1 VGVFMNWVE
10 IIGYTA
16 SVLIALSMAMKS
28 IMKLRGIAIVGAALF
43 TLYGFLI
50 HSIPVCLLNALTA
63 LIHLYYLLQMNSS
76 KEYFEI
82 MRVPEVDT
90 PFLQRFV
97 KFYQKELSYYFPE
110 FSLEKLHHP
119 IIYFVF
125 RNMIPA
131 ALFIAEPLGE
141 KTLNVVVD
149 YVTPDFRDMKSAH
162 YIFNR
167 AKKFF
172 GNKGYQKFITRAYV
186 KKHEKYLRKMNFKPV
201 TKDRQKYYE
210 KPI

>member
-1 VGVFMNWVE
+1 MSWVE

-16 SVLIALSMAMKS
+16 SVLIVLSMAMKS
-28 IMKLRGIAIVGAALF
+28 IMKLRGIAVVGAILF
-43 TLYGFLI
+43 TLYGCLI
-50 HSIPVCLLNALTA
+50 HSIPVCLLNGFTA
-63 LIHLYYLLQMNSS
+63 LIHLYYLLQMKRS

-82 MRVPEVDT
+82 MRVPDVDT
-90 PFLQRFV
+90 PFLHRFIQ
-97 KFYQKELSYYFPE
+97 FYQKELSYYFPE
-110 FSLEKLHHP
+110 FSPDKLHHP

-131 ALFIAEPLGE
+131 ALFIAEPQE
-141 KTLNVVVD
+141 DKTLYVVVD

-167 AKKFF
+167 AGKIF
-172 GNKGYQKFITRAYV
+172 GNKGYWKFVTRAYV
-186 KKHEKYLRKMNFKPV
+186 KKHARYLKKMGFRPVEKDGQL
-201 TKDRQKYYE
+201 YYE